1 MFAGFDARN
10 SPGSVRRAVS
20 SLTDCIGSRRHT
32 SNGWRGY
39 PLAHVWFP
47 SQMCDARALVH
58 ADRSPNEC
66 RVPLRGEPGDGP
78 LVVEGAHPLRP
89 EEAHARERDR
99 PLVAEADQAA
109 SAHREPAVR
118 RRCVHARS
126 WRCWVGPGL
135 LELALL
141 ELALL
146 ALEGQQMEL
155 LTLSWP
161 CWSWRRRL
169 ARMVERAHALAV
181 PTPARRVGGVL

>member
-1 MFAGFDARN
+1 
-10 SPGSVRRAVS
+10 
-20 SLTDCIGSRRHT
+20 
-32 SNGWRGY
+32 
-39 PLAHVWFP
+39 
-47 SQMCDARALVH
+47 MCDARALVH
-58 ADRSPNEC
+58 ADRSPNE
-66 RVPLRGEPGDGP
+66 RRLPLRGEPGDGP

-141 ELALL
+141 AV
-146 ALEGQQMEL
+146 EGQQMEL

-161 CWSWRRRL
+161 CWS
-169 ARMVERAHALAV
+169 
-181 PTPARRVGGVL
+181 

>member
-1 MFAGFDARN
+1 
-10 SPGSVRRAVS
+10 
-20 SLTDCIGSRRHT
+20 
-32 SNGWRGY
+32 
-39 PLAHVWFP
+39 
-47 SQMCDARALVH
+47 MCDARALVH
-58 ADRSPNEC
+58 ADRSPNK
-66 RVPLRGEPGDGP
+66 RRLPLRGEPGDGP

-109 SAHREPAVR
+109 SAHREAAVR

-146 ALEGQQMEL
+146 ASEGQQMEL
-155 LTLSWP
+155 FTLSWP
-161 CWSWRRRL
+161 GWRWGAASPVCPGGADASA
-169 ARMVERAHALAV
+169 ARWEGGHFQRTTGAGLPRESPGVYRADTLPCPLLISLLAV
-181 PTPARRVGGVL
+181 SK